1 MLNRRHLRIKTLQIL
16 YAFYQT
22 EDAEYKKF
30 EKELFGSMSKMYD
43 LYIYFLLVFEELE
56 GFAVERIEE
65 RKLRRVASQDDL
77 TPNTK
82 FIDNRIIK
90 LLKEN
95 QELRG
100 KSESRKINWSSAEKN
115 DLIKKMFLAITESE
129 IFETYMDS
137 EDKSFA
143 DDKQFLIELF
153 KTEIANFGLL
163 HDFLENETVYWQD
176 DIDLVCS
183 MVIKTIKNAEEH
195 ELEDEINLLP
205 LFRDEE
211 DEVRFVECLMRNIV
225 DRDAENNELINK
237 LTKNWD
243 LDRIAKM
250 DIIILKM
257 AITELI
263 VFPSIPVKVSL
274 NEYIEIAKFYS
285 SPQSKVFIN
294 GVLDKSIVVLTNEG
308 LIKKTGR
315 GLLT

>member
-1 MLNRRHLRIKTLQIL
+1 MLNRRHLRIKVLQIL

-22 EDAEYKKF
+22 EDAEYKIF
-30 EKELFGSMSKMYD
+30 EKELFNSMSKMYD
-43 LYIYFLLVFEELE
+43 LYIYFILVFEELDN
-56 GFAVERIEE
+56 FAVDRIEE
-65 RKLRRVASQDDL
+65 RKQKKRASQDDL
-77 TPNTK
+77 EPNKK
-82 FIDNRIIK
+82 FINNRIINK
-90 LLKEN
+90 FKTSEDLKS
-95 QELRG
+95 
-100 KSESRKINWSSAEKN
+100 KSETRKINWNTAEKK
-115 DLIKKMFLAITESE
+115 DLIKKMFFAITESE
-129 IFETYMDS
+129 IYEAYLENGQND
-137 EDKSFA
+137 FA

-183 MVIKTIKNAEEH
+183 MVLKTIRNATEENPIQ
-195 ELEDEINLLP
+195 LIP
-205 LFRDEE
+205 LFKDEE
-211 DEVRFVECLMRNIV
+211 DEIRFVECLMRNIV
-225 DRDAENNELINK
+225 DKDEDNNTLINK

-243 LDRIAKM
+243 LERIAKM

-263 VFPSIPVKVSL
+263 VFPSIPIKVTL

-294 GVLDKSIVVLTNEG
+294 GVLDKSIVSLKNSGE
-308 LIKKTGR
+308 INKSGR

>member
-1 MLNRRHLRIKTLQIL
+1 MLNRRHLRIKALQIL

-22 EDAEYKKF
+22 EDAEYQKF
-30 EKELFGSMSKMYD
+30 EKDMFASMSKMYD
-43 LYIYFLLVFEELE
+43 LYIYFLLVFEELHD
-56 GFAVERIEE
+56 FAQERIEE
-65 RKLRRVASQDDL
+65 RQQRKRATDEDL
-77 TPNTK
+77 NPNTK
-82 FIDNRIIK
+82 FVQGRIIQH
-90 LLKEN
+90 LKAN
-95 QELRG
+95 TDLRS
-100 KSESRKINWSSAEKN
+100 KSESRKINWQSDPKKDMLLKMYNVIINSDIYEAYMQDEDTSFEHEK
-115 DLIKKMFLAITESE
+115 KFL
-129 IFETYMDS
+129 M
-137 EDKSFA
+137 
-143 DDKQFLIELF
+143 ELF

-183 MVIKTIKNAEEH
+183 MVLKTLRNIEEN
-195 ELEDEINLLP
+195 DSEISITLLP
-205 LFRDEE
+205 LFKDEE
-211 DEVRFVECLMRNIV
+211 DEVRYAQCLMRNV
-225 DRDAENNELINK
+225 VEKDNENNHLISS

-250 DIIILKM
+250 DVIILKM

-294 GVLDKSIVVLTNEG
+294 GVLDKSIIVLKKEG
-308 LIKKTGR
+308 KINKSGR

>member
-1 MLNRRHLRIKTLQIL
+1 MLNRRHLRIKALQIL

-22 EDAEYKKF
+22 EDADYQKF
-30 EKELFGSMSKMYD
+30 EKDMFASMSKMYD
-43 LYIYFLLVFEELE
+43 LYIYFLLVFEELHD
-56 GFAVERIEE
+56 FAQAKIEE
-65 RKLRRVASQDDL
+65 RQQLKRATNQDL
-77 TPNTK
+77 NPNKK
-82 FIDNRIIK
+82 FVNNRIVQALIVNSD
-90 LLKEN
+90 LK
-95 QELRG
+95 
-100 KSESRKINWSSAEKN
+100 KMSEERKINWRS
-115 DLIKKMFLAITESE
+115 DLKKDMLSKMFQAVVDSE
-129 IFETYMDS
+129 IYDAYMADEDDSFERDR
-137 EDKSFA
+137 
-143 DDKQFLIELF
+143 QFLMEVF

-183 MVIKTIKNAEEH
+183 MVLKTFRNIEAQEGD
-195 ELEDEINLLP
+195 LSVNLMP
-205 LFRDEE
+205 LFKDEE
-211 DEVRFVECLMRNIV
+211 DEVRYVQCLMRNV
-225 DRDAENNELINK
+225 VEKDGDNNELISS

-294 GVLDKSIVVLTNEG
+294 GVLDKSIVVLKKEG
-308 LIKKTGR
+308 KIKKSGR